1 MLLLIIGGII
11 GGYVL
16 FTEFRLEKMK
26 VTGNTRYT
34 SEQIKDIIKHNYL
47 LENTLFLCWYSQ
59 IKPVEGI
66 PFIDKIQ
73 VSYRNRHEV
82 EVEVYEMA
90 IAGCVE
96 DMGNYIYFD
105 HKGNVLESE
114 NERLKDIP
122 VIEGLSF
129 HKFVL
134 HEKLPVKN
142 EEEFQQIL
150 LITQLIQENSL
161 DIERVCFGLGGKLSL
176 YQENLKI
183 QLGSK
188 DYLEEK
194 MMNLP
199 EILKKAKGMKGTIH
213 MEDYGFYNKIV
224 TFTPEKEKK
233 NSKKTKK

>member
-1 MLLLIIGGII
+1 MSGVIGS
-11 GGYVL
+11 YL
-16 FTEFRLEKMK
+16 FLKEFHLEKIK

-34 SEQIKDIIKHNYL
+34 SEQIKDMVKENYL
-47 LENTLFLCWYSQ
+47 LDNTLFMCWYHQ
-59 IKPVEGI
+59 IKPMEEI

-73 VSYRNRHEV
+73 ISYRNRHEI

-90 IAGCVE
+90 IAGCIE

-114 NERLKDIP
+114 SEKLEDIP
-122 VIEGLSF
+122 IIEGLSF
-129 HKFVL
+129 NKFIL

-142 EEEFQQIL
+142 EEEFHQIL

-161 DIERVCFGLGGKLSL
+161 DIESVRFGLGGNLIL
-176 YQENLKI
+176 YQDDLKI

-224 TFTPEKEKK
+224 TFIPDKVEKG
-233 NSKKTKK
+233 SQKTKK

>member
-1 MLLLIIGGII
+1 MLLLSL
-11 GGYVL
+11 L
-16 FTEFRLEKMK
+16 FLGVGTYLFLNEFHLEKMK

-34 SEQIKDIIKHNYL
+34 TEKIKELVKEQYILD
-47 LENTLFLCWYSQ
+47 NTLFIHWFSR
-59 IKPVEGI
+59 IKPIEGI

-73 VSYRNRHEV
+73 ISYRNRHEI

-105 HKGNVLESE
+105 HKGNVLESGAEKLE
-114 NERLKDIP
+114 NIP
-122 VIEGLSF
+122 IVEGLSF
-129 HKFVL
+129 QQFVL

-142 EEEFQQIL
+142 QDEFQQIL

-161 DIERVCFGLGGKLSL
+161 DIESVHFGIGGNLFL
-176 YQENLKI
+176 YQKDLKI
-183 QLGSK
+183 QLGTK
-188 DYLEEK
+188 EYLEEK

-224 TFTPEKEKK
+224 TFTPDKSDKSDRK
-233 NSKKTKK
+233 